1 MTLRRLE
8 KSMPSA
14 DNRRANCAAQLAG
27 ADVAA
32 LKNERTRRARHHRPL
47 TAGSAGARDNARSQ
61 SRIPRPSWSRTE
73 RITER
78 IRISWTKPP
87 DGGALRVVRG

>member
-47 TAGSAGARDNARSQ
+47 TAGSAGTTRAR
-61 SRIPRPSWSRTE
+61 
-73 RITER
+73 
-78 IRISWTKPP
+78 
-87 DGGALRVVRG
+87 RVGHLVRRATQLNPLYGRRLLQFDSEKRRRY